1 MRAPVLLTIHGV
13 TMSMAEWSRKPG
25 AAKYATICRRLRVYG
40 YDDARA
46 VFGEAQVGGQMRGQT
61 YPAGHYKPR
70 SRPRAVVMA
79 PAPHVPNPLP
89 PRFGGFRSWPIEAL
103 ELLRRVA

>member
-1 MRAPVLLTIHGV
+1 
-13 TMSMAEWSRKPG
+13 
-25 AAKYATICRRLRVYG
+25 
-40 YDDARA
+40 
-46 VFGEAQVGGQMRGQT
+46 MRGQT